1 MLLVNKYLI
10 LSNFSHRSR
19 LGGQETCTQR
29 KSLLRENL
37 QENLQYFLHVPIEEI
52 LKRATFG

>member
-19 LGGQETCTQR
+19 LEGKKPLQT

-37 QENLQYFLHVPIEEI
+37 QNFLHVSFEENFE
-52 LKRATFG
+52 LATYG